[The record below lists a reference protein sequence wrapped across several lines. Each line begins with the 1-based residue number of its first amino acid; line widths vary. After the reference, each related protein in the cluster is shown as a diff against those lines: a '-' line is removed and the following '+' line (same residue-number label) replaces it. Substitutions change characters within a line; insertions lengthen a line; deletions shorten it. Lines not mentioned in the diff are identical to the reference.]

1 MNCEN
6 CGKQVPKGY
15 LICPSCHHKTG
26 STPASSAPAVAVAP
40 SSPGPSSPSTNV
52 VAQST
57 PLSQTQTSYAGFWIR
72 FAAHLVDQIIL
83 LAIYFSLLLF
93 FSIVTQQ
100 DGSPIALAFYA
111 VITLF
116 YEAYFTTRMWFA
128 TPGKRALKLQVFD
141 EAIQPMSFG
150 VAMGRSLLKFVSG
163 ITFGI
168 GYLMIAFTSK
178 KQGLHDLMVRTVVI
192 RS

>member
-1 MNCEN
+1 MNCEG

-15 LICPSCHHKTG
+15 LICPSCHHKIG
-26 STPASSAPAVAVAP
+26 STPASSAPASVVASPLP
-40 SSPGPSSPSTNV
+40 SPSSPSTNLGV
-52 VAQST
+52 QAAPVSPNQI
-57 PLSQTQTSYAGFWIR
+57 SYAGFWIR
-72 FAAHLVDQIIL
+72 FAAHIVDQIIL

-93 FSIVTQQ
+93 VSIVTGQN
-100 DGSPIALAFYA
+100 GSPIALAIYA

-116 YEAYFTTRMWFA
+116 YEAYFTTRMWCA

-141 EAIQPMSFG
+141 EAMQPMSFG

-168 GYLMIAFTSK
+168 GYLMVAFTSK

-192 RS
+192 RN